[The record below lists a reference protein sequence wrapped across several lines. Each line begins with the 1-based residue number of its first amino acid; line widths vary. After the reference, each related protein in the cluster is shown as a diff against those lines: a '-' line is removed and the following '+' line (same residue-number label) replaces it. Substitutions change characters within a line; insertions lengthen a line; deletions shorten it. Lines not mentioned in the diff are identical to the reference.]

1 MQISVTVL
9 GLIQLIRG
17 KASTSLTTNM
27 FEGSSTN
34 PSSYALALYSG
45 LWSFDGW
52 DQGAWNSIISVV
64 RGLILKTYMT
74 ANYVGGE
81 MKNPEKN
88 IPRTIHSSMLIVTVS
103 LLAIS
108 TYCGQ
113 LTIACTG
120 LISFGKCIIFR
131 RPG

>member
-1 MQISVTVL
+1 M
-9 GLIQLIRG
+9 
-17 KASTSLTTNM
+17 
-27 FEGSSTN
+27 
-34 PSSYALALYSG
+34 
-45 LWSFDGW
+45 
-52 DQGAWNSIISVV
+52 
-64 RGLILKTYMT
+64 KTYMT

-108 TYCGQ
+108 TRSSQ
-113 LTIACTG
+113 LTIAWAG
-120 LISFGKCIIFR
+120 FISFGKCIIFR